1 MLQSCAFYQ
10 VDKATFQVPVIKI
23 APGPLEMIHQTFS
36 VYVKEPVTCPKWRR
50 LHKRLRYTHIS
61 NLY

>member
-1 MLQSCAFYQ
+1 MLQSCALYQ

-23 APGPLEMIHQTFS
+23 APGPLEMIHQTFF
-36 VYVKEPVTCPKWRR
+36 VYVKEPVMCPKWRR
-50 LHKRLRYTHIS
+50 LHKRLRYTRIS